1 MKKSVLVLY
10 VLLSGCIHNPDPYHQ
25 NIRELRANLES
36 GNIGT
41 ADYIRQRILLDDDQA
56 ATVSKL
62 HHAVMLRFPAMESTH
77 DPQKHGTH
85 YKLIETAKANGKLT
99 DAQYNELR
107 QLTSRTREA
116 RNKRSQKRTMDRF
129 RMGYR

>member
-56 ATVSKL
+56 AAVSKR

-77 DPQKHGTH
+77 DPQRHGTH

-107 QLTSRTREA
+107 QLTNGTREA

>member
-56 ATVSKL
+56 ASVSKR
-62 HHAVMLRFPAMESTH
+62 HHAALLRFPAMESTH
-77 DPQKHGTH
+77 DPQRHGTH
-85 YKLIETAKANGKLT
+85 YKLIETAKANGELT

-107 QLTSRTREA
+107 QLANETREA

>member
-77 DPQKHGTH
+77 DPQRHGTH
-85 YKLIETAKANGKLT
+85 YKLIETAKANGELT

-107 QLTSRTREA
+107 QLTNGTREA

>member
-77 DPQKHGTH
+77 DPQRHGTH

-107 QLTSRTREA
+107 QLTNGTREA